1 MVLDENAFNSNLPMY
16 TTFGSKFMKH
26 LGGTLLLLLLSLG
39 RQLQLLSL

>member
-26 LGGTLLLLLLSLG
+26 LGGTLLLLLSLG